1 MSAVAIPSR
10 AIQLLELELR
20 ERRSHNRYPIRLEV
34 EYALLNRRRVE
45 RLGHGTTVNVSSN
58 GILFEA
64 DTALPTEKSI
74 KLAMKWPF
82 LLEGECALKLHIRGI
97 IIRSVAKRAA
107 VQIAYHE
114 FRTAGFPTPGAS
126 SAR

>member
-1 MSAVAIPSR
+1 
-10 AIQLLELELR
+10 
-20 ERRSHNRYPIRLEV
+20 
-34 EYALLNRRRVE
+34 
-45 RLGHGTTVNVSSN
+45 VNVSSN